1 MKIRNRTLF
10 LGLFLVLVGIACVAL
25 LQSTSKAEED
35 DDWMNGG
42 PHPPISGNGWAID
55 EDGIM
60 TVVSDAGWQDFL
72 ANGPGDWIWEYE
84 DATVIERVQKL
95 IIGKNVTTLSIYDP
109 TRMNEQPMEDVAV
122 SFCYGAGI
130 YKPYVSVMFQDP
142 KCMPPKIEVEEGN
155 RVFSVEKGLLI
166 NNVKHSV
173 VLSEIDVSD
182 VVIPS
187 GIREIEAWAFYYRNI
202 KSVLFPKSLKTI
214 GAAAFSKCNYLTE
227 VYLPNTLTRMDTCAF
242 ADCESLKNVTISS
255 GLKTIEG
262 IAFRRCPLENVTIPQ
277 GVQTIGFMA
286 FTDCDELVQVTLPES
301 LTKIDN
307 YAFSTCKKLEQ
318 INLPPNL
325 SYIGYRA
332 FEFCDGLKTIQLPNK
347 LTTMGEEAFL
357 GCTPVLFQLPK
368 QLKVEAIPTERR
380 GWYSDFSED
389 EPSTRQLG
397 IDYVQTLIVS
407 GSRYSMGEYLVKSAD
422 LVVFLQNPPA
432 DWKKIT
438 PEISTNK
445 IYFMD
450 QSAARWRS
458 LDQSVWGDVQ
468 LVRISQKRLDEIM
481 KDAEN
486 AAANSSLPQETQAQ
500 ISETHAP
507 DFDGSGWSFFHSGA
521 LEIRSNDGWLN
532 WLRQNEHVSTGE
544 LFIGRN
550 VTELTFY
557 DMSKPVPVKGF
568 YEAGDIIGYT
578 EDGSAIYPYAAS
590 SLLNPTEIFLD
601 EDNQSFLYLDG
612 MLIDKNKN
620 EVILTDST
628 LPLSV
633 VVPEGIRSIGVAAF
647 KNRHITSIFLPSSL
661 EQIGDSTF
669 ENCRLKSI
677 HIPNSVTSIGKFAFQ
692 SCEQLRTVILPE
704 SLQTIE
710 EGTFLQSGIT
720 QIVLPSGVQ
729 GIGNDAFAQC
739 PSLNYVQLSAKLQ
752 TIGYSAFKHCD
763 KLSYVWF
770 SNKIES
776 IGPEAFSG
784 CKSLKEV
791 ILPDTLTTIG
801 TNVFSGCKLTLLRIP
816 PELHIY
822 EFDFNSNTFR
832 MEASSTTQNLG
843 LDSVETV
850 IFSGSNYDLG
860 DPAFYKVGNA
870 SFQSFLPKNV
880 NALLPENTT
889 GSIECSDKAK
899 QQWVISE
906 IPEWIRKKVTF
917 VPATQ
922 VDDWVKSLV
931 NATPKP
937 TNIPEPTDTPQPT
950 KTPQPSR
957 APQPTMTPQPTYAG
971 FHVVNTPK
979 PKATPQPTASPEP
992 ATESKKQSADPM
1004 LFVFAGVL
1012 AAVIAGIV
1020 ALTLKS
1026 RQAKKKP

>member
-10 LGLFLVLVGIACVAL
+10 LGLLFVLVGIACVAL
-25 LQSTSKAEED
+25 FAGKAQAEED
-35 DDWMNGG
+35 DDWIRGG
-42 PHPPISGNGWAID
+42 PYPPIFGNGWSID

-60 TVVSDAGWQDFL
+60 TVVSDAGWQDYL
-72 ANGPGDWIWEYE
+72 ENGPGYWYWEYE
-84 DATVIERVQKL
+84 DYIVNERVQKL
-95 IIGKNVTTLSIYDP
+95 VIGKKVTTLSIYDP
-109 TRMNEQPMEDVAV
+109 KRLNDDSLMEADYLIIGA
-122 SFCYGAGI
+122 AGI
-130 YKPYVSVMFQDP
+130 YKPYVAMSLQDP
-142 KCMPPKIEVEEGN
+142 KCMPPKIEVEDGN
-155 RVFSVEKGLLI
+155 RVFTVEHGLLI
-166 NNVKHSV
+166 NNVKKSV
-173 VLSEIDVSD
+173 VLSEIDVKD
-182 VVIPS
+182 VVIPD

-202 KSVLFPKSLKTI
+202 KSVVFPNSLKMI
-214 GAAAFSKCNYLTE
+214 GAAAFANCNNLTE
-227 VYLPNTLTRMDTCAF
+227 VELPNTLTRMDAGAF
-242 ADCESLKNVTISS
+242 EQCNSLESVTISS
-255 GLKTIEG
+255 GLKVIEAM
-262 IAFRRCPLENVTIPQ
+262 AFRGCPLKNVTIPESI
-277 GVQTIGFMA
+277 QTIGFKA
-286 FTDCDELVQVTLPES
+286 FEYCDALVQVTLPET

-307 YAFSTCKKLEQ
+307 YAFSACTRLKQ
-318 INLPPNL
+318 INLPSYL

-332 FEFCDGLKTIQLPNK
+332 FEHCYSWKFIQLPNS
-347 LTTMGEEAFL
+347 LTTVGEYAFL
-357 GCTPVLFQLPK
+357 GCNPILFQLPK
-368 QLKVEAIPTERR
+368 NLTVKAIPTEQR
-380 GWYSDFSED
+380 GDED
-389 EPSTRQLG
+389 WNEEETTPRLLG
-397 IDYVQTLIVS
+397 LDTVETLIVS

-432 DWKKIT
+432 DWKEIT

-500 ISETHAP
+500 ISETPAP
-507 DFDGSGWSFFHSGA
+507 DFDGSGWSLYHTGA

-532 WLRQNEHVSTGE
+532 WLRQNEHISTGE
-544 LFIGRN
+544 LIIGRN

-557 DMSKPVPVKGF
+557 DMSKSVPVKGF

-620 EVILTDST
+620 EVILTDSN

-661 EQIGDSTF
+661 EQIGDSAF

-677 HIPNSVTSIGKFAFQ
+677 HIPNSVTSIGKFAFK
-692 SCEQLRTVILPE
+692 SCEQLRAVILPDK
-704 SLQTIE
+704 LQTIE

-729 GIGNDAFAQC
+729 EIGNDAFAQC

-791 ILPDTLTTIG
+791 ILPDTLTIIG

-816 PELHIY
+816 PELHIH
-822 EFDFNSNTFR
+822 EFDFDSNTFR
-832 MEASSTTQNLG
+832 TEASSTPQNLG

-860 DPAFYKVGNA
+860 DPAFYRVGNV

-889 GSIECSDKAK
+889 GNIECSDIAK

-917 VPATQ
+917 IPATQ

-971 FHVVNTPK
+971 FHVVNTPR
-979 PKATPQPTASPEP
+979 PQQTPQPMASPEP
-992 ATESKKQSADPM
+992 ATESKKQSAEPI
-1004 LFVFAGVL
+1004 LFVFAGVF

-1020 ALTLKS
+1020 VLTLKS
-1026 RQAKKKP
+1026 RQVKKKP